1 MQLIPD
7 PAVSIIVLMNIES
20 RRPPMRD
27 FLISICPVTIWIIVV
42 LEVLIAA
49 LLFALGK
56 KKKQPLAFWA
66 GILTLGLILDA
77 ALIGLGTSLPADV
90 LRAVSPVRFIAH
102 GLLIPLLFPVC
113 GYALKLKKPAMTVI
127 WILTILLMIA
137 GAAQA
142 VVTKLELRE
151 LAGVLRYAAGEGTP
165 RWAEAVSR
173 VLSFGTVIPLMI
185 VGVIV
190 WIKQKNPHL
199 FLAGFFMFAF
209 SALGPATG
217 NTDLIFF
224 ISMFGELL
232 MVLFLYLFLANKS
245 TK

>member
-1 MQLIPD
+1 
-7 PAVSIIVLMNIES
+7 
-20 RRPPMRD
+20 MRD

-77 ALIGLGTSLPADV
+77 ALIGLGTALPADV

-127 WILTILLMIA
+127 WILTLLLMIA

-142 VVTKLELRE
+142 IVTKLELRE

-165 RWAEAVSR
+165 SWAEAVSR

-199 FLAGFFMFAF
+199 FLAGFFMGYSKFWRV
-209 SALGPATG
+209 SLQ
-217 NTDLIFF
+217 
-224 ISMFGELL
+224 
-232 MVLFLYLFLANKS
+232 
-245 TK
+245 